1 MMKMNFHTPIAV
13 PGPPDGAGIT
23 YRDAVMLLGSCFAEN
38 IGARLTGGKFNADVN
53 PFGILYNPA
62 STADALG
69 RLLQP
74 EAWSEKDLFFHEGLY
89 HSRAHHSRF
98 SAVSPAES
106 LRKINGR
113 LHAAAAHLRQ
123 TDWLLVTFGT
133 AYVYRLKET
142 GQVVANCHR
151 LPDRM
156 FVRERL
162 SVAQI
167 ADTWDELLTRLW
179 HMRPAMKALFSVSP
193 VRHRKDGAH
202 ENQLSKSVLLLA
214 VERLQ
219 ERHPGRA
226 LYFPAY
232 ELMMDELRDYRFYAA
247 DMLHPSE
254 TAVQYIWERFAETW
268 LDAGARETL
277 EKVTEIQR
285 ALNHRPLNPQS
296 EPYKQFLSQILL
308 KVERLCAKNPYLCLE
323 NEVKQLHEIPYQ
335 GNSCDYRGKV

>member
-1 MMKMNFHTPIAV
+1 MNFRTPISIQR
-13 PGPPDGAGIT
+13 PRGQAGIS

-38 IGARLTGGKFNADVN
+38 IGKRLTDGKFNAEVN

-62 STADALG
+62 STAEAVR

-89 HSRAHHSRF
+89 HSWAHHSRF

-106 LRKINGR
+106 LHKINER
-113 LHAAAAHLRQ
+113 LYAAAAHLRQ
-123 TDWLLVTFGT
+123 TGWLLATFGT

-142 GQVVANCHR
+142 GQVVANCHK

-162 SVAQI
+162 SVSHI
-167 ADTWDELLTRLW
+167 AETWDEALARLW
-179 HMRPAMKALFSVSP
+179 RLCPATNVLFTVSP
-193 VRHRKDGAH
+193 VRHWKDGAH

-214 VERLQ
+214 IEQLQ
-219 ERHPGRA
+219 ARHPRQV

-232 ELMMDELRDYRFYAA
+232 ELMMDELRDYRFYAE
-247 DMLHPSE
+247 DMLHPSA
-254 TAVQYIWERFAETW
+254 TAIQYLWERFAETW
-268 LDAGARETL
+268 LEAAARETL
-277 EKVTEIQR
+277 DEVTDIQR

-296 EPYKQFLSQILL
+296 EAHKQFLSQTLL
-308 KVERLCAKNPYLCLE
+308 KVRRLCAKNPYLCLE
-323 NEVKQLHEIPYQ
+323 NEVRQLHEIPYQ
-335 GNSCDYRGKV
+335 ENSRDHRGEI